1 MKKYYK
7 ITHQVSILFFY
18 HDLDKDRLDGLVEE
32 TRTEDKVC
40 IQRHKSIHCYDN
52 VSNNTLAQNML
63 KKAVECDVLDYSVA
77 QSVADSMIDSTMWLI
92 GDNETSKEVVS
103 ETVYV

>member
-1 MKKYYK
+1 
-7 ITHQVSILFFY
+7 
-18 HDLDKDRLDGLVEE
+18 
-32 TRTEDKVC
+32 
-40 IQRHKSIHCYDN
+40 
-52 VSNNTLAQNML
+52 ML